1 MMPRPRKLG
10 ERKKEMASWGKFE
23 ILENMH
29 APPMKAIPIAR
40 ATFCALMLLL
50 PAPAVT
56 AADAPPKP
64 LRALLIL
71 GGCCHDYA
79 RQKDILKAG
88 IEERAQVRV
97 DIVYNPETTTQTRFD
112 IYEKPDWA
120 RGYDVVIHDECSADV
135 KDLPYVRN
143 ILAAHQGGVPA
154 VNLHCA
160 MHCYRSG
167 TDDWFRFLGLQ
178 SSRHDAQKP
187 IAITFTNLAH
197 PVIKGLTDWT
207 TINEEHYNNVKI
219 FDTATPL
226 AWGRQNLGRVT
237 NDFVVVWVNDY
248 HGTRVF
254 NTTLG
259 HNNLTVGDDRYL
271 NLVTRGLLWACG
283 KLDDNHL
290 KPGPKKSAELV
301 PAKSSGPAETPAS
314 AIGGKS
320 GGEVTGVAA
329 ASTPSTVSNCPEC
342 GD

>member
-1 MMPRPRKLG
+1 
-10 ERKKEMASWGKFE
+10 
-23 ILENMH
+23 
-29 APPMKAIPIAR
+29 MKAIPIAR
-40 ATFCALMLLL
+40 ATFCALMLWL
-50 PAPAVT
+50 PAPPLT
-56 AADAPPKP
+56 AAKAPAQP

-88 IEERAQVRV
+88 IEERANVRV
-97 DIVYNPETTTQTRFD
+97 DIVYNPDTTTQTRFD
-112 IYEKPDWA
+112 LYEKPDWA

-160 MHCYRSG
+160 MHCYRTG

-197 PVIKGLTDWT
+197 PILKGLADWT

-226 AWGRQNLGRVT
+226 AWGRQNLGKVT

-283 KLDDNHL
+283 KLEDDYL
-290 KPGPKKSAELV
+290 KPGPKKSAGGR
-301 PAKSSGPAETPAS
+301 SGN
-314 AIGGKS
+314 
-320 GGEVTGVAA
+320 VVVA
-329 ASTPSTVSNCPEC
+329 ASTPSTVANCLEC
-342 GD
+342 GE